1 MTIKKHDFVEI
12 EYTGK
17 LKDDGFV
24 FDTTDEALAK
34 EAGMDS
40 SNEEYGPI
48 IICIGENQVLE
59 GIDNNLLGKEPGQYK
74 FDIAPEEAFGKK
86 DGKLIQLIPT
96 RKFTK
101 ENIRPSL
108 GMQVDVDGARGI
120 VRTVTGGRTL
130 VDFNHPLSGK
140 ELEYD
145 VKVNRIITDK
155 QEQAEAYLK
164 ITLRIKDKEVKLTD
178 DTAEITTKI
187 DLPDEVKEQLSDKI
201 KEIFKLKDVKFVV
214 KTDKPE
220 KTENTDKPEKTEK
233 PENPEKNEVNEVK
246 L

>member
-1 MTIKKHDFVEI
+1 MAIKKHDFVEI

-17 LKDDGFV
+17 LKEDEFV

-34 EAGMDS
+34 EAGIDS
-40 SNEEYGPI
+40 PNEEYGPA

-59 GIDNNLLGKEPGQYK
+59 GIDKNLLGKEPGEYK
-74 FDIAPEEAFGKK
+74 FNIEPEGGFGKK
-86 DGKLIQLIPT
+86 DGKLIRLIPT

-140 ELEYD
+140 ELAYD
-145 VKVNRIITDK
+145 VKINRIVTDK

-164 ITLRIKDKEVKLTD
+164 ITLRIKDKEVKLAD

-187 DLPDEVKEQLSDKI
+187 DLPDEVKEQLSDKM
-201 KEIFKLKDVKFVV
+201 KEIFKFKDVKFVV

-220 KTENTDKPEKTEK
+220 KTEKTE
-233 PENPEKNEVNEVK
+233 NTEKNEVK

>member
-1 MTIKKHDFVEI
+1 MAIKKHDFVEI

-17 LKDDGFV
+17 LKDDEFV

-34 EAGMDS
+34 EAGIDS
-40 SNEEYGPI
+40 PNEEYGPI

-59 GIDNNLLGKEPGQYK
+59 GIDKNLLGKEPGEYK
-74 FDIAPEEAFGKK
+74 FDLAPEEAFGKK
-86 DGKLIQLIPT
+86 DGKLIRLIPT

-101 ENIRPSL
+101 ENIRPMP
-108 GMQVDVDGARGI
+108 GMQVEVDGARGI

-145 VKVNRIITDK
+145 VKVNRIVTDK

-164 ITLRIKDKEVKLTD
+164 ITLRIKDKEVKLAD

-187 DLPDEVKEQLSDKI
+187 DLPDEVKERLSDKM
-201 KEIFKLKDVKFVV
+201 KNIFKFKDVKFVV

-220 KTENTDKPEKTEK
+220 DKPKKTGK
-233 PENPEKNEVNEVK
+233 TENPEKNEVK